1 MRVLVVGSGGVGAA
15 VAAVAQRRDFFE
27 RMVFADVDEDRARRA
42 VAQHGGDRFGAAA
55 VDASDASSVAELAR
69 AERADAIPNAVDPRF
84 DPPIF
89 QSWRQANGRVPAPS
103 APRRFRRNRSSTS
116 SRNTAPRTG

>member
-15 VAAVAQRRDFFE
+15 VAAVAQRRDFF
-27 RMVFADVDEDRARRA
+27 A
-42 VAQHGGDRFGAAA
+42 AAA

-69 AERADAIPNAVDPRF
+69 AEGADAILNAVDPRF